1 MSCSAVSG
9 FARFLLSSL
18 RVFFFFLPPSVTFAH
33 VEYYFSAGSKVA

>member
-18 RVFFFFLPPSVTFAH
+18 RVFFFFFKLTFFFGRAKRL
-33 VEYYFSAGSKVA
+33 VES